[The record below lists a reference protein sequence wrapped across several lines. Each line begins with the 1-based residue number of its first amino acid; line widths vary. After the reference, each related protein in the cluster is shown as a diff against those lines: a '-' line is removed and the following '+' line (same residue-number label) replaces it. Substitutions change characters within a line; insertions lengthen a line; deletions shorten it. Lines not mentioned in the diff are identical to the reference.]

1 MRTRDSRGISE
12 GGNIRPRPDGRWEG
26 RYTADIDPGTGKQ
39 IQKSI
44 YGKTKKRCE
53 SVYAKSHQ
61 KSTREVGAFL
71 RAIEGHRFA
80 SLYLVN
86 LFTGMRQGEKHRTK
100 CVCAP
105 VLLGITT
112 KNWYLPTNSAACSVG
127 ARCTKTSSRSQ
138 TSFISLI
145 FASTIYG
152 IHLPPSRFSPA
163 MIPRPYKRISGIIRL
178 LLHWMFTVM

>member
-1 MRTRDSRGISE
+1 MSTRDSRGTS
-12 GGNIRPRPDGRWEG
+12 GGGIIRPRPDGRWEG
-26 RYTADIDPGTGKQ
+26 RYTVCIDPGTGKP

-44 YGKTKKRCE
+44 YGKTKRRCE
-53 SVYAKSHQ
+53 SVYAKSHL
-61 KSTREVGAFL
+61 KSTRDVGAFL

-80 SLYLVN
+80 SLYLVD

-112 KNWYLPTNSAACSVG
+112 KNWYLPKNSDARSVG
-127 ARCTKTSSRSQ
+127 APYTKILSRSQ
-138 TSFISLI
+138 TSSIFRI

-163 MIPRPYKRISGIIRL
+163 MIPRPYRRISGIIRL
-178 LLHWMFTVM
+178 LSHWMYTVM